1 MKIHHLLGQPSII
14 LTNEEKA
21 FIDNHSPEI
30 SIKSLHDR
38 EEWLAR
44 NLVRKG
50 IYEISNDSQ
59 FIILRSD
66 EKNPRKFI

>member
-30 SIKSLHDR
+30 SIKSLYDR

-50 IYEISNDSQ
+50 IYEISNDNQ